1 MTNYLAYANMGDMSN
16 NTQKNQK
23 SELEKFKLF
32 FEEIPAAH
40 PVRERL
46 RRNQAEV

>member
-1 MTNYLAYANMGDMSN
+1 MGDMSK

-32 FEEIPAAH
+32 FEETPAAH
-40 PVRERL
+40 AVPRL
-46 RRNQAEV
+46 RRNKAEA